1 MVVFVVVQ
9 GMSEIRSIINGSRG
23 DFERILHELAEKRIV
38 SHKDGT
44 EAPFDYIIIE
54 TTGLADPIFIQ
65 SFFQD
70 EHINENFVLD
80 GIVTLI
86 GKHPFIHTFTLLRC

>member
-1 MVVFVVVQ
+1 VFVAVP
-9 GMSEIRSIINGSRG
+9 GTNCNSDYNIFRG
-23 DFERILHELAEKRIV
+23 DFERILHELSEKRIL
-38 SHKDGT
+38 SHKNGI
-44 EAPFDYIIIE
+44 EAPFDYVIIE

-70 EHINENFVLD
+70 EHIKENFYLD

-86 GKHPFIHTFTLLRC
+86 GEN